1 MLFCVRRIKRSAASR
16 MTIAMA
22 LAVMLMAGQVMVIDD
37 PSCSHTVAR
46 ISEEHIN
53 SLVVDPLI
61 KTIN

>member
-1 MLFCVRRIKRSAASR
+1 
-16 MTIAMA
+16 MA

-46 ISEEHIN
+46 ISEEHII

>member
-16 MTIAMA
+16 MTIAMT

-37 PSCSHTVAR
+37 PSCSLTVAR
-46 ISEEHIN
+46 ISEERIN
-53 SLVVDPLI
+53 SLVVDPQI